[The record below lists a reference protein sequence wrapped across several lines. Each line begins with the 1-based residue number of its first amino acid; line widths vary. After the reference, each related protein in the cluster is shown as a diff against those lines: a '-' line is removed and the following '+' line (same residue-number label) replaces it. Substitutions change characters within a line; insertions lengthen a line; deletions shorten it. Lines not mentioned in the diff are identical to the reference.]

1 MSAEQKD
8 ELYAYTTTF
17 NIQSEKDLDDF
28 WSYFIFRLNLENNES
43 TYDCF
48 ARLYNLL
55 SVNRKLLSPLKH
67 INISLKESSE
77 KYILFIETTI
87 DAMINKFIKRLE
99 VLNFPY
105 KHEENVLSYPIDKNS
120 RKTIAAAEKVQAVKY
135 KVYDF
140 ISQDDLN
147 DMIACIEKVKD
158 GNYNRIYVNEI
169 ADYQDTLSYYAS
181 ILQPYPQ
188 LHIMNSNIA
197 ELSIILSLYAEECMS
212 LGMDLKK
219 LLQSFINNIWYW
231 QESLFIK
238 GGEELHFMD
247 ESLRADLSQ
256 IKMTLHLYDE
266 VNEEKN
272 ECALDDIFDF

>member
-1 MSAEQKD
+1 MFAEQKD
-8 ELYAYTTTF
+8 ELYAYTTIF
-17 NIQSEKDLDDF
+17 NIKSEKDLDDF

-43 TYDCF
+43 TYDRF

-55 SVNRKLLSPLKH
+55 SVNRKFLSPLRY
-67 INISLKESSE
+67 INISIKESSE
-77 KYILFIETTI
+77 KFIVFVETSIGT
-87 DAMINKFIKRLE
+87 MINKLIERLE

-105 KHEENVLSYPIDKNS
+105 QYKENILSYPIDKNS
-120 RKTIAAAEKVQAVKY
+120 RKTIAVVEKIQTVKY

-147 DMIACIEKVKD
+147 EMAACIEKVKD

-169 ADYQDTLSYYAS
+169 ADYQDTLLYYAS
-181 ILQPYPQ
+181 ILQTYPQ
-188 LHIMNSNIA
+188 LNIINSNVA
-197 ELSIILSLYAEECMS
+197 ELSIILSLYTEECMN

-231 QESLFIK
+231 QESLFFK

-247 ESLRADLSQ
+247 ESFRADLSQ
-256 IKMTLHLYDE
+256 IKMSLHLYDE
-266 VNEEKN
+266 VIEEKN
-272 ECALDDIFDF
+272 ECTLDEIFDF

>member
-17 NIQSEKDLDDF
+17 NIKSEKDLDDF

-43 TYDCF
+43 TYDRF

-55 SVNRKLLSPLKH
+55 SVNRQLLSPLRY

-77 KYILFIETTI
+77 KYILFIETSI
-87 DAMINKFIKRLE
+87 DAIINKFVKRLE

-105 KHEENVLSYPIDKNS
+105 KHEENILSYPIDKNS
-120 RKTIAAAEKVQAVKY
+120 RRVMAAAEKVQAVRY

-140 ISQDDLN
+140 IRQDDLN

-169 ADYQDTLSYYAS
+169 ADYQDTLSCYAS
-181 ILQPYPQ
+181 ILQSYPQ
-188 LHIMNSNIA
+188 LNIMNSNVA
-197 ELSIILSLYAEECMS
+197 ELSIILSLYSEECLS
-212 LGMDLKK
+212 LGMDLKR
-219 LLQSFINNIWYW
+219 LLQSFINNLWYW

-256 IKMTLHLYDE
+256 IKMTLNLYDE
-266 VNEEKN
+266 VNEEN
-272 ECALDDIFDF
+272 SESVLDDIFDF